1 MAIPKVFISYSHDDQ
16 LHKKWVLDLAT
27 RLRSFGVDAI
37 LDQFRLGLGSDL
49 SGFME
54 QGLEEADRVIM
65 VCSEKYVEKANAG
78 KGGVGF
84 EKMILTAEYMAK
96 VDSTKVIP
104 LIRQKG
110 SRNVPI
116 FLKTKLNIDFS
127 NDDDFELMFDEL
139 VREIHGE
146 PLFKEPPVGNSPFQT
161 IAEKPPEKTN
171 DKKLELLK
179 IAVEQYNLDHLD
191 FYMEDV
197 ILWLECSRI
206 FAEIILSELTKDNFI
221 CLKST
226 MTINGR
232 LEYFEL
238 TEKAKIHA
246 VQQGWVTE

>member
-1 MAIPKVFISYSHDDQ
+1 MATPTVFISYSHDDQ
-16 LHKKWVLDLAT
+16 AHKKWVLDLAT
-27 RLRSFGVDAI
+27 RLRNFGVDAI

-49 SGFME
+49 TGFME

-78 KGGVGF
+78 RGGVGF

-110 SRNVPI
+110 SRNVPV

-146 PLFKEPPVGNSPFQT
+146 PLFKEPPVGNNPFQT
-161 IAEKPPEKTN
+161 LEEKPAEKNN
-171 DKKLELLK
+171 DAKLSILRLAIELYEMGHDRLK
-179 IAVEQYNLDHLD
+179 HKVYYDQL
-191 FYMEDV
+191 MM
-197 ILWLECSRI
+197 SRI
-206 FAEIILSELTKDNFI
+206 LFEVYCAELISEGFLEEVNFSIGQILITD
-221 CLKST
+221 
-226 MTINGR
+226 
-232 LEYFEL
+232 
-238 TEKAKIHA
+238 KAKSYA
-246 VQQGWVTE
+246 VQQGWVTK